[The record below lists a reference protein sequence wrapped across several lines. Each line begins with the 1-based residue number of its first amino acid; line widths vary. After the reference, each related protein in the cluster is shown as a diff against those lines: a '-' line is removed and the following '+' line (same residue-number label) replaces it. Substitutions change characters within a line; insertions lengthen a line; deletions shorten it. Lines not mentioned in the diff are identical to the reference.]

1 MTMVVANSHDL
12 SPAGDR
18 YRWHLWRRVFAFDIL
33 PLRSRLDPALNAL
46 EALGT
51 RFLLLEARPRLASE
65 FPDLFDATA
74 TGAAL
79 QARLSVQRVAA
90 FSFRLAEE
98 LSAIHGGVPGAAG
111 PVAAWM
117 GVAGSIVD
125 HLLDEHVV
133 PAAALAARL
142 SPDQIRAALPLD
154 GNAHGDHH
162 GRPPHRFDDES
173 APAALRFLLVALEL
187 AFAGARALLARSP
200 SSRKDRIRHEL
211 LACLCSMAAA
221 ELRSPRW
228 RLAAPL
234 ERSAVERELE
244 EVNTLSVWVSA
255 YLGLLT
261 HEPAPAALE
270 TLLRTTRAVG
280 RLGWLLDALSDAHAD
295 LEAGVWSLVWLRVA
309 AELGTG
315 WIGEGGPRRDVAAEA
330 LDSSSVVDQLLSE
343 VELILRGIETDPDLP
358 VRSRAELGLLCRTT
372 AFSFLRPRCEEPAD
386 MQEER

>member
-51 RFLLLEARPRLASE
+51 RFLLEARPRLEAE
-65 FPDLFDATA
+65 FPDLFHATA

-133 PAAALAARL
+133 PAAMLAARL
-142 SPDQIRAALPLD
+142 GPDQIKAALPLD
-154 GNAHGDHH
+154 G
-162 GRPPHRFDDES
+162 RLPHRFDDEA

-187 AFAGARALLARSP
+187 AFAGARAVFARSP

-309 AELGTG
+309 AERGTG
-315 WIGEGGPRRDVAAEA
+315 WIGQDGPRRDVAAQA
-330 LDSSSVVDQLLSE
+330 LDASSVVDQLLCE

-372 AFSFLRPRCEEPAD
+372 AYSFLRPRCEEPAD